1 MKRRLLIGSYYGK
14 KIGLATPLLKWY
26 LSKGMKITRIY
37 RILEYKPAKAFNKF
51 MNDVA
56 DARLMG
62 DQQGS
67 SLNAEIMK
75 LIGNSAFGKTI
86 VRKEKHRNVQFVNA
100 QEVAMCVSNKLFYQ
114 WEKLNDGLW
123 QVIMNKKKIVL
134 DQMLAIGV
142 FLLCYAK
149 LRMLVFYYD
158 FIDQIA
164 KREDFEY
171 CEMDTDSAYI
181 AISGEKLDDI
191 VHDKFKYETIKSD
204 WLVTPSARQGKRTP
218 GLFKVEFTGDQ
229 MISLCSKS
237 YCISEKEQYEAESS
251 RRFKFSMK
259 GINKSQFKNNPYEH
273 YANVLNTTNT
283 FRANNAGIRSHNG
296 AMYTYKQRKNALTY
310 FYPKRIVLDDGRS
323 TKPLLL

>member
-1 MKRRLLIGSYYGK
+1 MLPTENRLFLSMDEAIRMIGNGKLFGFCEVDIETPENKKEYFAEMCPIFKNDEVGVEDIGEYMQEFAPNDKMKRRLLIGSYYGK

-37 RILEYKPAKAFNKF
+37 RILEYKPVKAFNKF

-100 QEVAMCVSNKLFYQ
+100 QEVA
-114 WEKLNDGLW
+114 
-123 QVIMNKKKIVL
+123 
-134 DQMLAIGV
+134 
-142 FLLCYAK
+142 
-149 LRMLVFYYD
+149 
-158 FIDQIA
+158 
-164 KREDFEY
+164 
-171 CEMDTDSAYI
+171 
-181 AISGEKLDDI
+181 SGEKLDDI

-259 GINKSQFKNNPYEH
+259 GVNKSQFKNNPYEH

-296 AMYTYKQRKNALTY
+296 TMYTYKQRKNALTY